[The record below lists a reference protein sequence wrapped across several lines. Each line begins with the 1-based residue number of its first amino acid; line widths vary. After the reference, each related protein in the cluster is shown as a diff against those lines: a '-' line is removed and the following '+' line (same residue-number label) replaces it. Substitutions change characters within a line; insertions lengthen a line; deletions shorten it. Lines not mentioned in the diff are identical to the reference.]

1 MGERVEGNDPGEPRD
16 SEDEDALFTRLYP
29 GLRRFAAATG
39 PAEVDPDDLVQ
50 EAVARTLRGH
60 RLTDLDDPG
69 AYLRRVI
76 VNLAANQRR
85 GLARWRAAVPRLGPP
100 DAGSAPQYASDL
112 DDLLRLPPETRAVL
126 YLVGVEGSSYGE
138 AAAAL
143 GMTEEAARARASRG
157 RRRLRMDLEGE
168 Q

>member
-1 MGERVEGNDPGEPRD
+1 VGERVEGNDPGEPRD

-85 GLARWRAAVPRLGPP
+85 GLARWRA
-100 DAGSAPQYASDL
+100 PQYASDL